1 MRSSRREPG
10 PPAPHVC
17 LTLVAAFLTACSA
30 EPATIIDGSTEQ
42 RFEQTTAAARRELS
56 IADRLEFDRALA
68 GIPARRYA
76 DHDPTALRRRTFD
89 GMTAAEVVAQQRAR
103 ERLP

>member
-1 MRSSRREPG
+1 MTSSRRKPG
-10 PPAPHVC
+10 PPATRAGLALC
-17 LTLVAAFLTACSA
+17 AAFLAACSA

-42 RFEQTTAAARRELS
+42 CFEQTTAAARRELS

-89 GMTAAEVVAQQRAR
+89 GMTAAEVVAEQRAR